1 MSEQRRYDAE
11 LRMFVDSTREPDS
24 AHLRFL
30 RWLVE
35 RGLLEHEAASLPTG
49 EYAVTVKPEVV
60 LAR

>member
-1 MSEQRRYDAE
+1 MSERPAYDTE
-11 LRMFVDSTREPDS
+11 LGMFVDSTREPDC

-35 RGLLEHEAASLPTG
+35 QGLLEHEAASLPTG
-49 EYAVTVKPEVV
+49 EYAVMVQTEIV